1 MASNPFSSAMT
12 QLERAAKIINLEP
25 YILDILKRPVRILET
40 GIPVKM
46 DDGST
51 KIFQAYRVQYNDA
64 RGPFKGGI
72 RFHPDADLDEV
83 KALAFWMA
91 IKCAVVN
98 VPFGGGKGGI
108 TVEPKSLSLREL
120 QRLSRGWVRAFA
132 RYLGPKKDV
141 PAPDVYTNPTVMG
154 WMADEFGQVVGEW
167 QPAAFTGKPIALGGS
182 QGRTEATGQGGFL
195 VVEALVKKL
204 NLNKEKTTVAVQG
217 FGNVGFYVAK
227 KLHDAGYS
235 VIAVSDSKGGIL
247 DKRNHG
253 MDPENVMKSKKE
265 KGLIDGCYCAGT
277 VCDCENYQ
285 KISNAELL
293 EMEVDILIPAALEN
307 VITLENAGRVKAK
320 AIVEMANGPTTP
332 EADEIFKQKNIV
344 VVPDVLANAGG
355 VTVSYF
361 EWVQNNIGEAWKREE
376 VLDKLKPIMENSF
389 EEVWG
394 VSIEKKI
401 NLRTAAYALA
411 LQRIA
416 EAIKARG
423 L

>member
-1 MASNPFSSAMT
+1 MANPFSGAMT
-12 QLERAAKIINLEP
+12 QLERASKIINLEP
-25 YILDILKRPVRILET
+25 HVLDILKRPVRILET

-72 RFHPDADLDEV
+72 RFHPNTDLDEV
-83 KALAFWMA
+83 KALAFWMT

-98 VPFGGGKGGI
+98 IPFGGGKGGI
-108 TVEPKSLSLREL
+108 TVEPKTLSQREL
-120 QRLSRGWVRAFA
+120 QNLSRGWVRAFA
-132 RYLGPKKDV
+132 KYLGPRKDV
-141 PAPDVYTNPTVMG
+141 PAPDVYTNPTIMG
-154 WMADEFGQVVGEW
+154 WMADEFGQVSGEW
-167 QPAAFTGKPIALGGS
+167 QPGAFTGKPLSLGGS
-182 QGRTEATGQGGFL
+182 EGRTEATGQGGFL

-204 NLNKEKTTVAVQG
+204 GLEKSQTTVAIQG
-217 FGNVGFYVAK
+217 FGNVGYFIAK
-227 KLHDAGYS
+227 KLHDAGYNI
-235 VIAVSDSKGGIL
+235 VALSDSKGGIQ

-265 KGLIDGCYCAGT
+265 KGMIDGCYCAGT

-285 KISNAELL
+285 KISNEELL

-307 VITLENAGRVKAK
+307 VITKENAKKIKAK

-332 EADEIFKQKNIV
+332 EADEILRSKNIP

-361 EWVQNNIGEAWKREE
+361 EWVQNNLGEAWTQEA
-376 VLDKLKPIMENSF
+376 VLNKLRPIMERSF
-389 EEVWG
+389 DEVWDFS
-394 VSIEKKI
+394 VEKKTD
-401 NLRTAAYALA
+401 LRTAAFVLA

>member
-1 MASNPFSSAMT
+1 MANPFLGAMT
-12 QLERAAKIINLEP
+12 QLERASKIIDLEP
-25 YILDILKRPVRILET
+25 HVLDILKRPVRILET

-72 RFHPDADLDEV
+72 RFHPNTDLDEV
-83 KALAFWMA
+83 KALAFWMT

-98 VPFGGGKGGI
+98 IPFGGGKGGI
-108 TVEPKSLSLREL
+108 TVEPKTLSQREL
-120 QRLSRGWVRAFA
+120 QNLSRGWVRAFA
-132 RYLGPKKDV
+132 KYLGPRKDV
-141 PAPDVYTNPTVMG
+141 PAPDVYTNPMIMG
-154 WMADEFGQVVGEW
+154 WMADEFGQVSGEW
-167 QPAAFTGKPIALGGS
+167 QPGAFTGKPLSLGGS
-182 QGRTEATGQGGFL
+182 EGRTEATGQGGFL
-195 VVEALVKKL
+195 AVEALVKKL
-204 NLNKEKTTVAVQG
+204 GLEKNKTTVAVQG
-217 FGNVGFYVAK
+217 FGNVGFYIAK
-227 KLHDAGYS
+227 KLHDAGYNI
-235 VIAVSDSKGGIL
+235 VALSDSKGGIQ

-253 MDPENVMKSKKE
+253 MDPENIMKSKKE
-265 KGLIDGCYCAGT
+265 RGMIDGCYCAGT

-285 KISNAELL
+285 KISNEELL

-307 VITLENAGRVKAK
+307 VITKENAGKIKAK

-332 EADEIFKQKNIV
+332 EADEILNQKNIP

-361 EWVQNNIGEAWKREE
+361 EWVQNNLGEAWTEE
-376 VLDKLKPIMENSF
+376 TVLNKLKPIMEKSF
-389 EEVWG
+389 DEVWDMS
-394 VSIEKKI
+394 VEKKI
-401 NLRTAAYALA
+401 SLRTAAFVIAL
-411 LQRIA
+411 RRVA